1 MKEILPIERDKMFFK
16 VTFKS
21 LEQAEMLQ
29 KTLSENHEKLFEIIS
44 ESKSEDNIHT
54 IYKIDPSLVRVISD
68 IKNSDKIYK
77 DIMTEIVDGQ

>member
-16 VTFKS
+16 VSFKS

-29 KTLSENHEKLFEIIS
+29 KTLSENHEKLFEVIS
-44 ESKSEDNIHT
+44 EDKTEDNIH
-54 IYKIDPSLVRVISD
+54 ILYKIDPSLVRVISD
-68 IKNSDKIYK
+68 IKNSDKVYK